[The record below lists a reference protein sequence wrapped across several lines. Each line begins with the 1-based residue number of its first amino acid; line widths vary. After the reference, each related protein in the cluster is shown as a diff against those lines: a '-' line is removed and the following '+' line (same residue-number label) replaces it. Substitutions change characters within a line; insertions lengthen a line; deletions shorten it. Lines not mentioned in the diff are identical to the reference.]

1 MAICLAVFATG
12 ARSGTAAPAGSPN
25 PTVKRF
31 DIRFGEHVGLADLR
45 FTGAAASRTL
55 TFGRDARWAPR
66 SGSELHLLV
75 SHSPRLDAR
84 RSFLTVTL
92 NGGILRSLPLD
103 EQNERGVEL
112 VVSIPPEM
120 IQRANELRLAVVQFA
135 EGGAV
140 PWTAVGSGSFV
151 SLAFD
156 EAPAPANLA
165 SLPLPLL
172 DPSGPRELRLGV
184 LVPSRLTLPTLEAT
198 ALIIADLA
206 CRAAPRAV
214 HLRFVGEVED
224 DDPLLIVGTPAEQ
237 RLLRAVATP
246 RVTMSDRPTGS
257 GLAIAGAPPIDD
269 ATGIVALTATVP
281 RGTPLLYVTGNTPEA
296 VLRAGWALA
305 AHSQWQGDLA
315 LASATPVWRAKRPRE
330 WRGFP
335 PPRARFSLSDVGLSP
350 TPLTVNSDSPLR
362 VTIPAL
368 PDTRYLSHGHRL
380 RLSLRRLPALLEQ
393 PEGRLEVS
401 WNDVLLRRVAAAEL
415 PRQPEFTLEMPLPAN
430 ALRRENVLALAWK
443 GASGAFTPLTLIP
456 DGTQLYWPR
465 EYEARLPDLALL
477 RSSLYPLSLRPDLS
491 DVILVLPDVITE
503 EIFELVCELAAW
515 LGRMLPTDRVGLR
528 LRQAS
533 TLTTDERSS
542 SHLILLRTSRG
553 ADPFASALPDPRK
566 AGRDGSVMALPVLQ
580 EAVSPWN
587 EEKFVLSYRAGSG
600 SALLR
605 GFRTLIQPRVLAQLE
620 GDTAFVSSQGVACY
634 TLGGQRVLREVSYF
648 TRAEAYLLTH
658 WLALP
663 FIVALASALLFVG
676 VRLALEHRKGG
687 TRPFTRSGASAGSP
701 PDVTGP
707 PPAA

>member
-1 MAICLAVFATG
+1 M
-12 ARSGTAAPAGSPN
+12 AAPAESPSRA
-25 PTVKRF
+25 VKRF
-31 DIRFGEHVGLADLR
+31 DIRFDEHLGLADLR
-45 FTGAAASRTL
+45 LTGATASRTV

-66 SGSELHLLV
+66 AGSALHLFV

-103 EQNERGVEL
+103 EQNERGVEM
-112 VVSIPPEM
+112 VVSIPVEM

-135 EGGAV
+135 EGGAE

-156 EAPAPANLA
+156 EAPGAASLA

-172 DPSGPRELRLGV
+172 DPAGPRDLRLGV
-184 LVPSRLTLPTLEAT
+184 LVPSRITLPTLEAT
-198 ALIIADLA
+198 ALILADLA

-214 HLRFVGEVED
+214 DLRFVGSVED

-246 RVTMSDRPTGS
+246 RVTINDGPNGS
-257 GLAIAGAPPIDD
+257 ALAVVGASPIDD
-269 ATGIVALTATVP
+269 ATGLVGLTATGPHGAPV
-281 RGTPLLYVTGNTPEA
+281 LYVTGNTPEA
-296 VLRAGWALA
+296 VVRAGWSLA

-315 LASATPVWRAKRPRE
+315 LASSSPAWRAKRRGE

-350 TPLTVNSDSPLR
+350 TPLPVNSDTPLR

-380 RLSLRRLPALLEQ
+380 RLSLQRLPALLDR
-393 PEGRLEVS
+393 PEGGLEVS
-401 WNDVLLRRVAAAEL
+401 WNGQRLRRVTAAEL
-415 PRQPEFTLEMPLPAN
+415 PRQPEFTLEMALPAE
-430 ALRRENVLALAWK
+430 ALRLDNVLALAWK

-456 DGTQLYWPR
+456 EGTQLYWPR

-477 RSSLYPLSLRPDLS
+477 RSSFYPLSLRPDLS
-491 DVILVLPDVITE
+491 DVILVVPDAITE
-503 EIFELVCELAAW
+503 EIFELVCELSAW
-515 LGRMLPTDRVGLR
+515 LGRTLPTDRIGLR
-528 LRQAS
+528 VRQAS
-533 TLTTDERSS
+533 TLTTGERSS

-566 AGRDGSVMALPVLQ
+566 AGRDGSAMAWPVLQ

-587 EEKFVLSYRAGSG
+587 EKKFVLSYRAGSG

-605 GFRTLIQPRVLAQLE
+605 GFRTLIQPRVLAQLK

-634 TLGGQRVLREVSYF
+634 TLGGQRVFREVSYF
-648 TRAEAYLLTH
+648 TRAEAFLLTH

-676 VRLALEHRKGG
+676 VRLALDHRKGG
-687 TRPFTRSGASAGSP
+687 TRPLTRSGGSAGAP
-701 PDVTGP
+701 ADATGP

>member
-1 MAICLAVFATG
+1 M
-12 ARSGTAAPAGSPN
+12 AAPAGSPR
-25 PTVKRF
+25 PAGERF
-31 DIRFGEHVGLADLR
+31 DIRFDEHLGLADLR
-45 FTGAAASRTL
+45 FTGATASRTI

-66 SGSELHLLV
+66 SGSKLHLFV

-103 EQNERGVEL
+103 EQNERGEM
-112 VVSIPPEM
+112 VVSIPAEM

-135 EGGAV
+135 EGGAE

-156 EAPAPANLA
+156 EAPGAANLA

-172 DPSGPRELRLGV
+172 DPAGPRDLRLGV

-198 ALIIADLA
+198 ALILADLA

-214 HLRFVGEVED
+214 DLRFVGSVED

-237 RLLRAVATP
+237 RLLPAVATP
-246 RVTMSDRPTGS
+246 RVTIIDRPNGPA
-257 GLAIAGAPPIDD
+257 LAVAGASPIDD
-269 ATGIVALTATVP
+269 ATGLVGLTSTGPHGAPV
-281 RGTPLLYVTGNTPEA
+281 LYVTGNTPEA
-296 VLRAGWALA
+296 VARAGWSLA
-305 AHSQWQGDLA
+305 AHSQWQGDVA
-315 LASATPVWRAKRPRE
+315 LASSSPAWRAKRPRE
-330 WRGFP
+330 WGGFP
-335 PPRARFSLSDVGLSP
+335 PPRARFSLSDMGLSP
-350 TPLTVNSDSPLR
+350 APLTINSHAPLR
-362 VTIPAL
+362 IAIPAL
-368 PDTRYLSHGHRL
+368 PDTRFLSHGHRI

-393 PEGRLEVS
+393 PEGGLEVS
-401 WNDVLLRRVAAAEL
+401 WNGLMLRRVSAAEL
-415 PRQPEFTLEMPLPAN
+415 PRQPEFTLEMALPVE
-430 ALRRENVLALAWK
+430 ALRRDNVLALAWK
-443 GASGAFTPLTLIP
+443 GASGAFTPLTLLP

-477 RSSLYPLSLRPDLS
+477 RSSLYPLSLRSDLS
-491 DVILVLPDVITE
+491 DVILVVPDTITE
-503 EIFELVCELAAW
+503 EIFELVCELSAW
-515 LGRMLPTDRVGLR
+515 LGRTLPTDRIGLR
-528 LRQAS
+528 VRQAS
-533 TLTTDERSS
+533 TLTRGERSS

-566 AGRDGSVMALPVLQ
+566 AGRDGSVTALPILQ

-587 EEKFVLSYRAGSG
+587 EEKFVLSYRAASG

-605 GFRTLIQPRVLAQLE
+605 GFRTLIQPRVLAQLK

-634 TLGGQRVLREVSYF
+634 TLGGRRVVREVSYF

-663 FIVALASALLFVG
+663 FIVALASVLLFVG
-676 VRLALEHRKGG
+676 VRLALEYRRGG
-687 TRPFTRSGASAGSP
+687 TRPPFSGSGGSAGSP
-701 PDVTGP
+701 PDVSGP
-707 PPAA
+707 PPVA